1 MYQLANDAKA
11 MAALP
16 KVRFAKLRMTDGD
29 DRRWTL
35 DLQAAGGRMTDEQ
48 IVDQFHRSEPRLER
62 LDTKMDQLEKRLGD
76 GFAVANSRLEGLEN
90 RLARKADTWVV
101 TAGMGGLACCSPST
115 SFLCNRG
122 GGGMRTT
129 RRRCPPSAAV
139 CGYASLT

>member
-16 KVRFAKLRMTDGD
+16 KVSFAKLRMTDGA

-101 TAGMGGLACCSPST
+101 TAGMEGIGVL
-115 SFLCNRG
+115 
-122 GGGMRTT
+122 
-129 RRRCPPSAAV
+129 
-139 CGYASLT
+139 LTIYKFFV